1 MKTLNINDY
10 NPSMGILIDVRNPLE
25 YKQHHHKDAI
35 NIYYEKLMY
44 NPTSYLDKNKKYYIM
59 CSKGVLSDKT
69 VKYLTFLKYDVTKII
84 N

>member
-10 NPSMGILIDVRNPLE
+10 HSSMGILIDVRNPLE
-25 YKQHHHKDAI
+25 YKEKHHPDAI

-44 NPTSYLDKNKKYYIM
+44 NPQLYLDYNHKYYIM
-59 CSKGVLSDKT
+59 CHKGVLSDKT
-69 VKYLTFLKYDVTKII
+69 VRYLEFLKYDVTKII